1 MDVVG
6 HAEERLHVGN
16 LLRQDAVDAA
26 REALVDR
33 GELEEDERGA
43 RVHVPVGR
51 RPADL
56 LAVTE
61 LVRLAVPLVVA
72 LLARSDEDVHRRGRD
87 PRLTARGDVL
97 VLACEARE
105 LPARLGLGDD
115 HEAVALAEPAARRA
129 AHGRDDPLDRLARDR
144 VGQVAAHHA
153 APLQDV
159 GELHPIES
167 CRAFAGGSSRAAA

>member
-1 MDVVG
+1 MGVRRGTADRDEADEVDVVG
-6 HAEERLHVGN
+6 HAEERFHVRN

-33 GELEEDERGA
+33 GELEKDERGA

-61 LVRLAVPLVVA
+61 LVRLAVSLVVA
-72 LLARSDEDVHRRGRD
+72 LLARSDEDVHRRGGD
-87 PRLTARGDVL
+87 PRLTARRDVL
-97 VLACEARE
+97 ILACEAR

-115 HEAVALAEPAARRA
+115 HEAVALAEPAARCA
-129 AHGRDDPLDRLARDR
+129 AHGRDDPLDCLP
-144 VGQVAAHHA
+144 GT
-153 APLQDV
+153 
-159 GELHPIES
+159 
-167 CRAFAGGSSRAAA
+167 GSGR